1 MTIFYSVKELTPR
14 LRQGSCVTIG
24 NFDGVHL
31 GHQALL
37 RRTREK
43 AAHNGT
49 SSVVIT
55 FDPHPMRV
63 IRGKTPPFITLKQ
76 QKLELLSDQGLDSV
90 VCLEFTRHMAELS
103 PEDFIRHYLVQG
115 LHLRDLVIGHDYAFG
130 KGGKGNYELLKEL
143 GREYDF
149 QVERID
155 PVHQEGKVVSSTRIR
170 TLIQEGRVLEARPL
184 LGRFYQV
191 SGEVVEGKKRGGP
204 ILGVPTANL
213 KLVDEL
219 FPKPG
224 VYAVWAQRGS
234 QLLSGVANVGYNP
247 TFNHQELSVEVHIF
261 DFDEDLYGQ
270 SLRVHFVKRL
280 RDEKKFSGVEEL
292 LAWIRMDMRE
302 ARAILQDPDM
312 MIPERV

>member
-1 MTIFYSVKELTPR
+1 MSIFYSVKELTPR

-76 QKLELLSDQGLDSV
+76 QKLELLSDQGLDYV

-103 PEDFIRHYLVQG
+103 PEDFIRDYLVQG

-234 QLLSGVANVGYNP
+234 QLLPGVANVGYNP
-247 TFNHQELSVEVHIF
+247 TFNHHELSVEVHIF

-292 LAWIRMDMRE
+292 LAWIRQDMRA
-302 ARAILQDPDM
+302 ARDILHDPDM

>member
-1 MTIFYSVKELTPR
+1 MNIFYSVKELTPR
-14 LRQGSCVTIG
+14 LRRGACVTIG

-43 AAHNGT
+43 AGHNGT

-55 FDPHPMRV
+55 FDPHPLRV
-63 IRGKTPPFITLKQ
+63 IRGQTPPFITLKQ
-76 QKLELLSDQGLDSV
+76 QKLELLSDQGLDYV
-90 VCLEFTRHMAELS
+90 VCLEFTRHMAGLS

-191 SGEVVEGKKRGGP
+191 TGEVVEGKKRGGP

-234 QLLSGVANVGYNP
+234 QILPGVANVGYNP
-247 TFNHQELSVEVHIF
+247 TFNHHELSVEVHIF

-292 LAWIRMDMRE
+292 LAWIRQDMRE
-302 ARAILQDPDM
+302 ARDILQDPDM